1 MYQKPERELVYYLQ
15 GWDAGVSFQSQI
27 ILSQDVIV
35 TILSNTTEGV
45 WSIAKVIKAHE
56 SYS

>member
-1 MYQKPERELVYYLQ
+1 MYQKPEQELVYYLQ

-35 TILSNTTEGV
+35 TILSNMTEGV
-45 WSIAKVIKAHE
+45 WSIVQVIKSHGW
-56 SYS
+56 YS